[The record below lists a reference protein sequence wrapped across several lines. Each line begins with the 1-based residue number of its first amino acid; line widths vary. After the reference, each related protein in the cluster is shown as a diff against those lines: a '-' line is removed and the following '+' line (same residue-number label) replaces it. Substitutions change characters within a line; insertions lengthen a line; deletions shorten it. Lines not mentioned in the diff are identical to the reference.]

1 MSDAPEGEIMTEEP
15 GEDLSAR
22 VDELEQKLR
31 DTEARLRTVSK
42 AYADQKGEMASFR
55 ERVESQDKVRI
66 ERKEFEV
73 LSLFL
78 DPVEDLK
85 RSIEAGAGDVEGLF
99 VGLRMVHQRFGDVMG
114 RLGMRTIPGVGSAF
128 DPTVHDAIGT
138 LVVPDDAPEGQVVAV
153 AQEGYL
159 HGNKVLRAA
168 RVLVGRRAPS
178 AAAPSAQTPGDE
190 PEA

>member
-1 MSDAPEGEIMTEEP
+1 MSDAPEGEIVIEEP

-85 RSIEAGAGDVEGLF
+85 RSIEAGAGDVEALF
-99 VGLRMVHQRFGDVMG
+99 VGLRMVHQRFADAMSK
-114 RLGMRTIPGVGSAF
+114 LGMRAIPGLGSVF

-138 LVVPDDAPEGQVVAV
+138 LVVADDVPEGQVVAV

-159 HGNKVLRAA
+159 HGSKVLRAA

-178 AAAPSAQTPGDE
+178 PAVAAVPAPPDE
-190 PEA
+190 SEA